1 MMNGMDLE
9 EGLLQM
15 ETTLLDSGKK
25 EWEMAGVDM
34 FIIQNQIKNR
44 LQIQIK
50 KFKLLLKKVNGLMM
64 NLLDSNKLSL

>member
-25 EWEMAGVDM
+25 EWEMAGADM
-34 FIIQNQIKNR
+34 FITQNQIKNK

-50 KFKLLLKKVNGLMM
+50 KFKL
-64 NLLDSNKLSL
+64 

>member
-9 EGLLQM
+9 EELLQM

-25 EWEMAGVDM
+25 EWEMAGADM
-34 FIIQNQIKNR
+34 FITQNQIKNK

-50 KFKLLLKKVNGLMM
+50 KFKL
-64 NLLDSNKLSL
+64 

>member
-34 FIIQNQIKNR
+34 FIIQNQIKNI